1 MFLFVLCLPFEKGMD
16 HHLKKKELGNCVFFL
31 QNSLLSSLGKGCGH
45 TIFPRIVE
53 SLK

>member
-16 HHLKKKELGNCVFFL
+16 HLYKIKNWAIVFFF

-53 SLK
+53 SL